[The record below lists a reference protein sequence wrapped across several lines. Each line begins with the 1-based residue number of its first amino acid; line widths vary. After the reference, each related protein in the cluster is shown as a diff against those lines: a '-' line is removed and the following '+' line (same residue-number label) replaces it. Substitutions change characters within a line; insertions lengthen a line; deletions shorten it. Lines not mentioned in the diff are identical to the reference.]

1 MKTIQPVSIWDNGVD
16 KSATVLSAFASN
28 VRLNTNA
35 TFDYSLYLVN
45 EDNELIECLRQGS
58 VFMNDE
64 NYALWNT
71 DDVAWDFIAAELNLV
86 ITGDYVK
93 PMIPDA
99 EVKLKTY

>member
-1 MKTIQPVSIWDNGVD
+1 MKTIEPVSIWDNGID
-16 KSATVLSAFASN
+16 KNAVVLDAFASN
-28 VRLNTNA
+28 VKLNENA
-35 TFDYSLYLVN
+35 TFNYFLFSVN
-45 EDNELIECLRQGS
+45 TDNELIECVRQGS
-58 VFMNDE
+58 VFMNSE

-93 PMIPDA
+93 PEQPSE